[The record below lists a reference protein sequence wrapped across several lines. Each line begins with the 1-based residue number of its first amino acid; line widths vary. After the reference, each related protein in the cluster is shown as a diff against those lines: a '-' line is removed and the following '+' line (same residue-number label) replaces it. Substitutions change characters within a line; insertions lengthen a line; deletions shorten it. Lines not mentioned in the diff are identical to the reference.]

1 MRTRDRLFGIIRG
14 SSAHTGQFLPIDR
27 RDFVNLRA
35 TPAPFAVEDTSVVV
49 SQTEFLLYR
58 CHRWFVPSAERT
70 TRRSLSFLRATI
82 LAQNFHR
89 FVHYFIRDVERGTK
103 TNGMLA

>member
-1 MRTRDRLFGIIRG
+1 MRTRDRFFVIIRG
-14 SSAHTGQFLPIDR
+14 SSAHAGQFLSIDR

-49 SQTEFLLYR
+49 SQTEFLSYR
-58 CHRWFVPSAERT
+58 CHRWFVRSAERT
-70 TRRSLSFLRATI
+70 TRSLSFLRATI

-89 FVHYFIRDVERGTK
+89 FVHYFLRDVERGTK
-103 TNGMLA
+103 